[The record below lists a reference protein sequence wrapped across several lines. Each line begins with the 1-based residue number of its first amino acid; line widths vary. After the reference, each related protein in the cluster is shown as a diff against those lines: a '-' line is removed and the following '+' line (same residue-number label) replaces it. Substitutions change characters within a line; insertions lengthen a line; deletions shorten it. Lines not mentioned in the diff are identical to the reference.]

1 MKKTKKRIKAL
12 AKRLNKNFRSTEM
25 QVLPGQLAFF
35 FLLMLV
41 PLIALVFA
49 ISSNFNVSN
58 SFLNRLIANEL
69 PNVFVQMIET
79 ISKGSSANIN
89 NIIFYISALILAS
102 NGTYTIIVV
111 SNRIYHIKNRG
122 YLYDRAKSVGI
133 LFIMVLL
140 FLFIM
145 IVPVLGNQI
154 VTIISTF
161 FHNDDIGRYIRIT
174 YKLFN
179 LPISYFIIF
188 WLIKIIYIM
197 APDAKISRKN
207 VNYGVLFTSLS
218 WVLFTKLYAIYIGLT
233 ANVNSLYG
241 NISNIIILMWWIYF
255 LSYIF
260 VMGMALNVSKY
271 EEKEK

>member
-111 SNRIYHIKNRG
+111 SNRIYHIKNKG

-161 FHNDDIGRYIRIT
+161 FHNDDIGRYIRII

-197 APDAKISRKN
+197 APDAKISRRN

>member
-111 SNRIYHIKNRG
+111 SNRIYHIKNKG
-122 YLYDRAKSVGI
+122 YLYDRAKSIGI

-161 FHNDDIGRYIRIT
+161 FHNDDIGRYIRII

>member
-1 MKKTKKRIKAL
+1 
-12 AKRLNKNFRSTEM
+12 
-25 QVLPGQLAFF
+25 
-35 FLLMLV
+35 
-41 PLIALVFA
+41 
-49 ISSNFNVSN
+49 
-58 SFLNRLIANEL
+58 
-69 PNVFVQMIET
+69 
-79 ISKGSSANIN
+79 
-89 NIIFYISALILAS
+89 
-102 NGTYTIIVV
+102 
-111 SNRIYHIKNRG
+111 
-122 YLYDRAKSVGI
+122 
-133 LFIMVLL
+133 MVLL

-161 FHNDDIGRYIRIT
+161 FHNDDIGRYIRII

-197 APDAKISRKN
+197 APDAKISRRN